1 MKIRALALV
10 LLLPVCA
17 AAAEDCA
24 KNSDACAASAKPSS
38 PFLQAAAAEPAPATE
53 PKKVSRRRVPALV
66 PATVS
71 TTQASVEVSTGALP
85 APAEKRSAS
94 SPLWLI
100 LVAAGLLGLYA
111 YLNGGRRR
119 GRRK

>member
-1 MKIRALALV
+1 MKIRVLTLL

-24 KNSDACAASAKPSS
+24 KNADACAASGKSAS
-38 PFLQAAAAEPAPATE
+38 PFLQAAAAEPVPAPQ
-53 PKKVSRRRVPALV
+53 PKKTARRRAPALV
-66 PATVS
+66 PAAVS
-71 TTQASVEVSTGALP
+71 TAPAAVEVSTGALP
-85 APAEKRSAS
+85 APAEKGTAS

-100 LVAAGLLGLYA
+100 LVASGLLGLYA

>member
-10 LLLPVCA
+10 LLLPA
-17 AAAEDCA
+17 FAYSAEDCA
-24 KNSDACAASAKPSS
+24 KNADACAASSKSSS
-38 PFLQAAAAEPAPATE
+38 PFLQAASAEPAPAAQ
-53 PKKVSRRRVPALV
+53 PKKAARRRAPALV
-66 PATVS
+66 PAAASTVP
-71 TTQASVEVSTGALP
+71 ASVDVSTGALP
-85 APAEKRSAS
+85 APEEKRSSS

>member
-1 MKIRALALV
+1 MKIRVLTLL
-10 LLLPVCA
+10 LLLPA
-17 AAAEDCA
+17 FAYSAEDCA
-24 KNSDACAASAKPSS
+24 KNADACAASAKSAS
-38 PFLQAAAAEPAPATE
+38 PFLQAAAAEPAPAPQ

-66 PATVS
+66 PAAAS
-71 TTQASVEVSTGALP
+71 TAPAAVEVSSGALP
-85 APAEKRSAS
+85 APAEKGAAS

-100 LVAAGLLGLYA
+100 LVASGLLGLYA